1 MQDTNKEILR
11 IALPSIV
18 SNITVPLLGLV
29 DTSITGH
36 MGSAAYIGAVAIGSM
51 LFNTI
56 YWLFSFLR
64 LSTSGLTS
72 QALGRG
78 DDAEIARLLRSSLSG
93 ALTIALIL
101 VVLQVPLR
109 MIGLWITDPSDEI
122 AALTTTYFNICIWGA
137 PASLGLFCLNGW
149 FIGMQNSRI
158 PMAVAITQNVVNILA
173 SLLFVYVLDMKV
185 EGVALGTLIAQ
196 WCGFAVSFVS
206 ARRMISTR
214 IKLFTLR
221 SSLSTLH
228 SSLFTLHSSLFTLNS
243 SLFLRTLCIVSV
255 MLFFTSA
262 GSWQGATLLA
272 VNTIFMQMFLLVSYV
287 MDGFANAAEAMSG
300 KYYGADDRV
309 ALTDTIRKSFLWT
322 FGVAV
327 VFTLTY
333 AFFGNVF
340 FSILTNEPTVV
351 CAAADYM
358 VWICLIPLVS
368 FLAFIWDGVYIGL
381 TAARSMLLAT
391 FIAAVCFFTVFFL
404 TRSSLGNHGLW
415 ISFLVFLFM
424 RGAMQT
430 VLFRRIV
437 ACRK

>member
-173 SLLFVYVLDMKV
+173 SLFFVYVLGMKV

-300 KYYGADDRV
+300 KFYGADDRV
-309 ALTDTIRKSFLWT
+309 ALTDTIRKSFLWS

-351 CAAADYM
+351 YAAADYM

-391 FIAAVCFFTVFFL
+391 FIAAVSFFTVFFL

>member
-1 MQDTNKEILR
+1 
-11 IALPSIV
+11 
-18 SNITVPLLGLV
+18 
-29 DTSITGH
+29 

-51 LFNTI
+51 LFNTL

-78 DDAEIARLLRSSLSG
+78 DNDEIARLLTSSLLG
-93 ALTIALIL
+93 ALAIALVL
-101 VVLQVPLR
+101 VVMQLPLLWL
-109 MIGLWITDPSDEI
+109 GLWIMAPTEEI
-122 AALTTTYFNICIWGA
+122 AQLTTTYYNICIWGA

-158 PMAVAITQNVVNILA
+158 PMVVAITQNVVNILA
-173 SLLFVYVLDMKV
+173 SLFFVYALNMKV

-228 SSLFTLHSSLFTLNS
+228 SSLFTFHSSLFTLNS
-243 SLFLRTLCIVSV
+243 SLFLRTLCLVSV

-272 VNTIFMQMFLLVSYV
+272 VNTILMQMFLLVSYV

-300 KYYGADDRV
+300 KFYGAADND
-309 ALTDTIRKSFLWT
+309 ALKDTIHKSFLW
-322 FGVAV
+322 GGGCAL
-327 VFTLTY
+327 VFTGAYVFGGDLFVRLLTD
-333 AFFGNVF
+333 
-340 FSILTNEPTVV
+340 EPMVLS
-351 CAAADYM
+351 AATDYM
-358 VWICLIPLVS
+358 VWICIVPFVS
-368 FLAFIWDGVYIGL
+368 FAAFIWDGIYIGL

-391 FIAAVCFFTVFFL
+391 FVAAVCFYTVFFL

-415 ISFLVFLFM
+415 ISFLCFLFM
-424 RGAMQT
+424 RGAMQSMLYLSKK
-430 VLFRRIV
+430 VI
-437 ACRK
+437 K